1 MASNFLCKYQVN
13 EANTLFEKQGGSHFV
28 DYNFRKYVHRIAK
41 EDFRKYANERDPKII
56 QVLYERGVEQ
66 LGVVQRQ
73 AINNQMY
80 ARKLNVIDLRSKKLF
95 PQQDL

>member
-1 MASNFLCKYQVN
+1 MN

-28 DYNFRKYVHRIAK
+28 DYNFRKYIHRVAK
-41 EDFRKYANERDPKII
+41 EDFRKYASEKDPKII
-56 QVLYERGVEQ
+56 QALYERGVEQ

-73 AINNQMY
+73 AVNNQMY
-80 ARKLNVIDLRSKKLF
+80 ARKLNVIDPKSKRLS

>member
-1 MASNFLCKYQVN
+1 MPTKTQV
-13 EANTLFEKQGGSHFV
+13 LSLYRQILRGGSHFV